1 MSVTPTAN
9 VDINDIPVFFEE
21 PTVGGNPVSTPTLAA
36 LPVLDSFNETK
47 AWDNDAPYVFG
58 SEDIYD
64 IVQSKKQNSLDTSYK
79 LIATDFLR
87 RGTEL
92 GFGSGSI
99 DKTISIIQPLKLNNS
114 PFYKRYRGVITDT
127 VGIDLGNYY
136 SISHSFVCKSIS
148 NYMTLDELKLDLG
161 LATNATLTF
170 PAAPTTRFWSN
181 LSPNPTTSQ
190 PLTVD
195 GVNYYMVSGSISVER
210 NPTPADATANDSF
223 FFIKNGYRKVSGS
236 LSLYLTGKALETLLD
251 NFTKFTVTYKLNDS
265 PSCDLTMTGVVFT
278 TKDEPKT
285 AGDNAYIMQNLQFTA
300 TTFTVTNVAQ

>member
-161 LATNATLTF
+161 LATNATLTTAIGTRISSLPLF
-170 PAAPTTRFWSN
+170 PP
-181 LSPNPTTSQ
+181 SPNARRSHQ
-190 PLTVD
+190 E
-195 GVNYYMVSGSISVER
+195 SGIR
-210 NPTPADATANDSF
+210 APRPHRA
-223 FFIKNGYRKVSGS
+223 GS
-236 LSLYLTGKALETLLD
+236 RRSRSRSCPSLYEGASCLASQAHLLAPRLARPHR
-251 NFTKFTVTYKLNDS
+251 VGPARRL
-265 PSCDLTMTGVVFT
+265 
-278 TKDEPKT
+278 
-285 AGDNAYIMQNLQFTA
+285 
-300 TTFTVTNVAQ
+300 